1 MRIRD
6 WSSDVC
12 SSDLADVR
20 APTPTAAAEMA
31 VPVRA
36 ELQAQLATWNGR
48 IIGAANRQQA
58 LCGERLAALARHLP
72 RREALYAPQRQR
84 LDDAGDR
91 LDRGQRHR
99 LTVIAER
106 LATRDRKSPRLNSS
120 P

>member
-1 MRIRD
+1 
-6 WSSDVC
+6 
-12 SSDLADVR
+12 
-20 APTPTAAAEMA
+20 MA

-106 LATRDRKSPRLNSS
+106 LATRGRSEEHTSELQSIMTISS
-120 P
+120 AGFSLTKKKKRDTNHTIT